1 LAPTNSLPHQLADY
15 RFQAQA
21 TAPAKEKEVRMSTTI
36 ARMTKKEFREMIETT
51 IEQKLLELIGDPDEG
66 MAMRKTVLDRLTR
79 QRKAVADGER
89 GQSFEEVVRRLR

>member
-1 LAPTNSLPHQLADY
+1 
-15 RFQAQA
+15 
-21 TAPAKEKEVRMSTTI
+21 MSTTI